1 MEDKECSQLLIIG
14 NGFDLCCKLKS
25 TYADFYK
32 QHFDP
37 EIIEIFRSNNINP
50 TFDEDKDYV
59 GQYDLLELILLDTYS
74 ENESGEILWK
84 DIESTIAE
92 SVNFDKQSYL
102 YKILHKSTEP
112 KIWFMIQMLQR
123 IHGKESLK
131 SEQSIIDI
139 FKMSVHKLEAKFK
152 DYIKKEIS
160 IEDPSYDSDYVE
172 NARKLY
178 DYLTEDKWSETYVIN
193 FNYTYLNITEP
204 KKFYEYRN
212 VHGRY
217 SDDIIFGIDTSSI
230 KGKNKEFLNL
240 TKTYRK
246 MILDAQ
252 FNSETKSLPKNV
264 KSIKFFGH
272 SLAKADYAYFRSI
285 FDFYDIYAS
294 NVDIIF
300 YYFNYNKNPDF
311 LEKQIESVYSLLD
324 DYGQSFSGD
333 LEKKGDNLV
342 HKVSLEG
349 RLKIKEMDVNYANKL
364 LIANIQ
370 DKI

>member
-1 MEDKECSQLLIIG
+1 LEDKECSQLLIIG

-252 FNSETKSLPKNV
+252 SNSETKSLPKNV

>member
-1 MEDKECSQLLIIG
+1 MEEERSQLLIVG
-14 NGFDLCCKLKS
+14 NGFDLCCKLNS
-25 TYADFYK
+25 AYADFYTK
-32 QHFDP
+32 HFDS
-37 EIIEIFRSNNINP
+37 EIIEVFSPRSINP
-50 TFDEDKDYV
+50 TFEEDKDYV
-59 GQYDLLELILLDTYS
+59 GKYDLLELILLDTYS
-74 ENESGEILWK
+74 EDESGKILWK
-84 DIESTIAE
+84 DIESTIEE

-112 KIWFMIQMLQR
+112 KIWFMIQMLQG
-123 IHGKESLK
+123 IHGEESLK
-131 SEQSIIDI
+131 SDKSIINV
-139 FKMSVHKLEAKFK
+139 FKKSVHKLEANFMK
-152 DYIKKEIS
+152 YIKDQVTND
-160 IEDPSYDSDYVE
+160 DPSSDNDYMVNTE
-172 NARKLY
+172 KLY
-178 DYLTEDKWSETYVIN
+178 NYLTEKEYSKTYVIN
-193 FNYTYLNITEP
+193 FNYTYLMKTERE
-204 KKFYEYRN
+204 KFYEYKN

-217 SDDIIFGIDTSSI
+217 CNDIILGIDTSSI
-230 KGKNKEFLNL
+230 KDENKEFLDL

-252 FNSETKSLPKNV
+252 SNSGTKSLPKKV

-285 FDFYDIYAS
+285 FDFYNIYGS

-300 YYFNYNKNPDF
+300 YYYKYNDTPDF
-311 LEKQIESVYSLLD
+311 LENQIESVYSLLD

-342 HKVSLEG
+342 HKLSLEG

-364 LIANIQ
+364 LIANVQ

>member
-1 MEDKECSQLLIIG
+1 MEDKECSQLLIVG
-14 NGFDLCCKLKS
+14 NGFDLCCKLNS
-25 TYADFYK
+25 AYADFYK
-32 QHFDP
+32 QHFDS

-59 GQYDLLELILLDTYS
+59 GKYDLLELILLDTYS
-74 ENESGEILWK
+74 EDESGEILWK
-84 DIESTIAE
+84 DIESTIVE
-92 SVNFDKQSYL
+92 SVNFDKHSYL
-102 YKILHKSTEP
+102 YKISNTSNDP
-112 KIWFMIQMLQR
+112 KIIFMQRMLQE
-123 IHGKESLK
+123 IHGEESLESK
-131 SEQSIIDI
+131 KSIIDI
-139 FKMSVHKLEAKFK
+139 FKKSVHKLEAKFM
-152 DYIKKEIS
+152 DYIQKERS
-160 IEDPSYDSDYVE
+160 IDDPSYDSDYVE

-178 DYLTEDKWSETYVIN
+178 DYLTEKEWSETYVIN
-193 FNYTYLNITEP
+193 FNYTYLSKTDRA
-204 KKFYEYRN
+204 KFYEYKN

-230 KGKNKEFLNL
+230 KGKNKEFLDL
-240 TKTYRK
+240 TKRYRK

-252 FNSETKSLPKNV
+252 SNSETKSLPKNV

-311 LEKQIESVYSLLD
+311 LEKQIESVYNLLD
-324 DYGQSFSGD
+324 DYGQSFPGD

-342 HKVSLEG
+342 HKLSLEG

-364 LIANIQ
+364 LIANVQ